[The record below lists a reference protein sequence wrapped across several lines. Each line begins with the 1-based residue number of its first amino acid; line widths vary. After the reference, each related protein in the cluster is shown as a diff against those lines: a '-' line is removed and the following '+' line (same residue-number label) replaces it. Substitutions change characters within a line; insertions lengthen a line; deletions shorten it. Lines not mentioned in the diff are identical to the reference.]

1 MLPGVGYG
9 VSLEAG
15 PITREALYTLLPHPS
30 KVVTLEL
37 TGRQLT
43 VLLEQGAT
51 NLNPGDD
58 LKRVGG
64 LIQSSG
70 LAWTADLNLP
80 AGQRVREVRVNGQ
93 PLVADRSYHVVT
105 HNGMLSGIH
114 RYGTFAAGRNI
125 RKLNQKVTEVVEAGL
140 RRRGTVGPPPLAA
153 VRIVPAKP

>member
-1 MLPGVGYG
+1 M
-9 VSLEAG
+9 
-15 PITREALYTLLPHPS
+15 
-30 KVVTLEL
+30 
-37 TGRQLT
+37 
-43 VLLEQGAT
+43 
-51 NLNPGDD
+51 
-58 LKRVGG
+58 
-64 LIQSSG
+64 
-70 LAWTADLNLP
+70 
-80 AGQRVREVRVNGQ
+80 REVRVNGQ